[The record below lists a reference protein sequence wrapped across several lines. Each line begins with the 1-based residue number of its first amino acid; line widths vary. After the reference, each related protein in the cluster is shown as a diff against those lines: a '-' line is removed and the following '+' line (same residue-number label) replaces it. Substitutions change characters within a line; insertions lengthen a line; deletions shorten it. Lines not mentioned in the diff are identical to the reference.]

1 MDLRKRDFLAAGLG
15 LAAAA
20 MVPGAMAQPKPRR
33 VNKVIELFEQGQPV
47 YYQPIDNPSYALG
60 RKMAKTYLDM
70 INVEMEHGALD
81 FTQLRAF
88 MQGLVDGG
96 PTPSG
101 HRTPTVF
108 VTFPALG
115 YNEAMVRANSWMV
128 QQALACGVHSVNLC
142 HARDPGAVAAF
153 IAAARYP
160 FARPGQPNMEEGQR
174 GSGSQI
180 FASSVWGVSQ
190 NRYLHTADPWPLNPR
205 GEIMVGVKL
214 EDKYAV
220 ANCEKILALP
230 GLTYAEWGP
239 GDQVMSQLGLAAY
252 PDDGQNV
259 RPEFAAG
266 GQGRVPL
273 NPRMQT
279 VHTRVLNAI
288 KANKRYGLWNAQPE
302 NIVERI
308 KEGWR
313 IFPVTTP
320 ETAKIGRAFTKRTM
334 PV

>member
-15 LAAAA
+15 AAAA
-20 MVPGAMAQPKPRR
+20 MAAPSVMAQPKPRR
-33 VNKVIELFEQGQPV
+33 INKVIELLAQDQPV

-60 RKMAKTYLDM
+60 KQMGKTFLDM

-101 HRTPTVF
+101 HRTPCVF

-128 QQALACGVHSVNLC
+128 QQALACGVHGVDLC
-142 HARDPGAVAAF
+142 HARDPRAMAAF
-153 IAAARYP
+153 VAAARYP
-160 FARPGQPNMEEGQR
+160 FVRPGQPNMEEGQR

-180 FASSVWGVSQ
+180 FAASVWGVSQ
-190 NRYLHTADPWPLNPR
+190 NHYLHIADPWPLNPA
-205 GEIMVGVKL
+205 GEILVGCKI

-220 ANCEKILALP
+220 ANVEKTMAVP
-230 GLTYAEWGP
+230 GVAFSEWGP
-239 GDQVMSQLGLAAY
+239 GDQFMSQLGLAAY
-252 PDDGQNV
+252 PDDGRVV
-259 RPEFAAG
+259 RPEFAGG
-266 GQGRVPL
+266 GQGLTPL
-273 NPRMQT
+273 HPRMQV
-279 VHTRVLNAI
+279 VHGRVLAAI

-302 NIVERI
+302 NIVARI

-334 PV
+334 PI